1 MSSSVSSVFHV
12 FQILAISGQHLY
24 FEVIIMDDK
33 KYWDKYYATNSK
45 PAEASTFAEF
55 IKDKL
60 EKGKTLIELGCGN
73 GRDSL
78 FFSKKEVNVIAVDQ
92 VASEID
98 FLNENYS
105 ADNLHFVCDD
115 FTNLAESTNELVK
128 TTEFDYI
135 YSRFTFHSIN
145 EAKEDRTL
153 LWISQNLND
162 GLFLL
167 EARSLNDPMFKKG
180 DKLSDSENFTTH
192 YRRYMDMDKFIAK
205 LENLGFEIL
214 FKIED
219 KDLAPYKDDN
229 PYVIRII
236 AKK

>member
-1 MSSSVSSVFHV
+1 
-12 FQILAISGQHLY
+12 
-24 FEVIIMDDK
+24 MDDK
-33 KYWDKYYATNSK
+33 KYWDEYYATHSK
-45 PAEASTFAEF
+45 PNDASTFAEYV
-55 IKDKL
+55 IDRL
-60 EKGKTLIELGCGN
+60 DAGKTLIELGCGN

-78 FFSKKEVNVIAVDQ
+78 FFSKNGINVIAVDQ
-92 VASEID
+92 VDAEID

-105 ADNLHFVCDD
+105 SDNITFVCDD
-115 FTNLAESTNELVK
+115 FTNLAESDEDLINSTD
-128 TTEFDYI
+128 FDYI

-153 LWISQNLND
+153 SWISDNLEG

-180 DKLSDSENFTTH
+180 DTLSDSENFTDH
-192 YRRYMDMDKFIAK
+192 YRRYMDLDKFTGK
-205 LENLGFEIL
+205 LESLGFEIL

-236 AKK
+236 ARK

>member
-1 MSSSVSSVFHV
+1 
-12 FQILAISGQHLY
+12 
-24 FEVIIMDDK
+24 MDDK
-33 KYWDKYYATNSK
+33 KYWDNYYATHSK
-45 PAEASTFAEF
+45 PAVASTFAEF
-55 IKDKL
+55 ILDKL
-60 EKGKTLIELGCGN
+60 EVGKNLIELGCGN

-78 FFSKKEVNVIAVDQ
+78 FFSKKGINVVAVDQ
-92 VASEID
+92 VESEIN

-105 ADNLHFVCDD
+105 NENITYLCDD
-115 FTNLAESTNELVK
+115 FTSLAQSIHDEIKK
-128 TTEFDYI
+128 TDFDYV

-153 LWISQNLND
+153 TWISENLK
-162 GLFLL
+162 GLFFL

-180 DKLSDSENFTTH
+180 ENLSDTENFTNH
-192 YRRYMDMDKFIAK
+192 YRRYMDLDKFVSK
-205 LENLGFEIL
+205 LESLGFEIL

-236 AKK
+236 AKI

>member
-1 MSSSVSSVFHV
+1 
-12 FQILAISGQHLY
+12 
-24 FEVIIMDDK
+24 MDDK
-33 KYWDKYYATNSK
+33 EYWDNYYSTNSK
-45 PAEASTFAEF
+45 PTEASTFAQF
-55 IKDKL
+55 ILDKL
-60 EKGKTLIELGCGN
+60 ESGKNLIELGCGN

-78 FFSKKEVNVIAVDQ
+78 FFAKNGVNVIGVDQ
-92 VASEID
+92 VGNEID

-105 ADNLHFVCDD
+105 GENLNFVCDD
-115 FTNLAESTNELVK
+115 FTNLAATESALVK
-128 TTEFDYI
+128 DAKFDYI

-153 LWISQNLND
+153 SWISEHLNG

-180 DKLSDSENFTTH
+180 EALSDTENFTTH
-192 YRRYMDMDKFIAK
+192 YRRYMDLDKFIAK
-205 LENLGFEIL
+205 LEDLGFEIL

-219 KDLAPYKDDN
+219 NDLAVYKDDN